1 MNRELIINTSSIY
14 TSLGNVKSIGSLCMF
29 TAKNVPASTD
39 TGINGTE
46 IADSTMVQTVTLAAQ
61 MATGESGII
70 GGADVEAVVKVDEA
84 GNESADE
91 QISDEVNEKQI
102 SDESAD
108 EQISDESAD
117 EQISDESADEQISD
131 EVNEEQISD
140 ESADEQI
147 SDEVNDE
154 QISDESNDQDSINM
168 DEGENTMNEINMNS
182 SLDGEGLNGG
192 DLNSET
198 MAAGDLKGVKD
209 PMLSSWPFVIGIS
222 FAVLFVSIVFGAFM
236 AKLKIKKGI
245 DSYED

>member
-84 GNESADE
+84 GN
-91 QISDEVNEKQI
+91 
-102 SDESAD
+102 
-108 EQISDESAD
+108 ESAD